1 MGINESDEDL
11 DDDDF
16 KAEDEPDDETTL
28 TAEENKSRDMDIE
41 DELSL
46 LKAES
51 EIPIEQLRETCGGDV
66 SDDKDDMRVELDS
79 DDNNAMSR
87 ESGSDNIQVKY
98 NC

>member
-1 MGINESDEDL
+1 
-11 DDDDF
+11 
-16 KAEDEPDDETTL
+16 
-28 TAEENKSRDMDIE
+28 MDIE

-51 EIPIEQLRETCGGDV
+51 EIPIEQLRETYGGDV
-66 SDDKDDMRVELDS
+66 SEDKDDMSVELDS

-87 ESGSDNIQVKY
+87 ESGSDDIQVKY